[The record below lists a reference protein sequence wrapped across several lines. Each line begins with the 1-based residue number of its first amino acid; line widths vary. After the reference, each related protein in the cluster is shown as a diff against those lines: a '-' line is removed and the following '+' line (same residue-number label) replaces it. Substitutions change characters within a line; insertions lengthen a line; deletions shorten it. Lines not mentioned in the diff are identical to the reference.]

1 MISDPVNHR
10 STARQAALACAW
22 AGYLAGF
29 CAWVLWMVVL
39 AGASLGE
46 LPLFCTAAVIA
57 FVVAGVSLL
66 AVDAIRRREP
76 RFGAYLAPVAPASS
90 L

>member
-10 STARQAALACAW
+10 STVRQAALACAW
-22 AGYLAGF
+22 VGYLAGF
-29 CAWVLWMVVL
+29 CTWVLWMVVL

-57 FVVAGVSLL
+57 FVIAGVSLL
-66 AVDAIRRREP
+66 AVDAIPRREP
-76 RFGAYLAPVAPASS
+76 RFGAYLAPAAPASS